1 MLFPELEPRAPVI
14 TVSELNRSAR
24 QALEQS
30 LPLMWIVGEISN
42 CMRAASGHCYFAL
55 KDQSAQVRCVVFRQK
70 MQWLNFEPQDG
81 TQVEVRAA
89 PTLFEARGEFQLNIE
104 IMRRSGLGALFER
117 FEQLKRKLAAEGL
130 FDAAR
135 KKPLPVFPTTI
146 GIVTS
151 PAGAAL
157 HDVLSALAR
166 RAPMISVILYPTLV
180 QGEGAAAQI
189 AAAIRAADHRGECDV
204 LIVCRGGGGIEDL
217 WAFNDETV
225 ARAIVDCRIPVVS
238 GIGHETD
245 FTIADYVADVRA
257 PSPTAA
263 AELSSP
269 HRGEL
274 LARLSK
280 LRGCLDREMARAM
293 SAKMQQLDYCAR
305 RLTHPARYAQNQF
318 RHVRHLHSRLCAAN
332 ARAIESRRW
341 RLQELSLRLVARR
354 PDAIGYS
361 RRLGQLSR
369 GLQRGIE
376 QCLQRAANALAYAQV
391 QIAHLNPQA
400 VLERGFSITQASSGD
415 IVRDSAEIAPHEKLK
430 ITFAAGWAQTKVM
443 ATGGNES
450 DFRLTPK
457 SE

>member
-1 MLFPELEPRAPVI
+1 MLFPELELRPPVI
-14 TVSELNRSAR
+14 TVSELNRTAR
-24 QALEQS
+24 HALEQA

-55 KDQSAQVRCVVFRQK
+55 KDESAQVRCVMFRQK
-70 MQWLNFEPQDG
+70 MQWLNFEPQNG
-81 TQVEVRAA
+81 MQVEVRAV

-104 IMRRSGLGALFER
+104 IIRRSGLGALFEK
-117 FEQLKRKLAAEGL
+117 FDQLKRKLAAEGV

-135 KKPLPVFPTTI
+135 KKPLPVFPKAI

-151 PAGAAL
+151 RAAAAL

-166 RAPMISVILYPTLV
+166 RAPMLSVILYPTLV
-180 QGEGAAAQI
+180 QGEAAPAQI
-189 AAAIRAADHRGECDV
+189 AAAIKAADRRSECDV
-204 LIVCRGGGGIEDL
+204 LIVCRGGGSFEDL

-238 GIGHETD
+238 GVGHETD

-280 LRGCLDREMARAM
+280 LHGCLAREMARAM
-293 SAKMQQLDYCAR
+293 SAKAQQLDYCAR
-305 RLTHPARYAQNQF
+305 RLTHPARYAQNQLAQI
-318 RHVRHLHSRLCAAN
+318 RHLYSRLGAAN
-332 ARAIESRRW
+332 ARAVESRRW
-341 RLQELSLRLVARR
+341 RLQELSLRLGAGTPNVV
-354 PDAIGYS
+354 DHK
-361 RRLGQLSR
+361 RRLAELAR
-369 GLQRGIE
+369 GLQRGIG
-376 QCLQRAANALAYAQV
+376 QCLQRAANAIAHAQV

-400 VLERGFSITQASSGD
+400 VLERGFSITQDSRGA
-415 IVRDSAEIAPHEKLK
+415 IIRDSAEIAPHEKLR
-430 ITFAAGWAQTKVM
+430 ITFATGWAQTEVIVRSGRDDD
-443 ATGGNES
+443 A
-450 DFRLTPK
+450 
-457 SE
+457 